1 MASIFSKIIS
11 GEIPS
16 FKIYEDDNFL
26 AFLDINP
33 NALGHTLCIPKK
45 EIDQIFDLDDQTLS
59 GLMIFSKKVAKAI
72 KKAVVCKRVGI
83 SVIGLEVPHV
93 HVHLIPINKMDDM
106 LFESKIHLKQ
116 DEFTEIMK
124 KIKSYI

>member
-1 MASIFSKIIS
+1 MASIFTKIIS

-16 FKIYEDDNFL
+16 YKIYEDDNYF
-26 AFLDINP
+26 AFRDINP
-33 NALGHTLCIPKK
+33 NAVGHTVCIPKK
-45 EIDQIFDLDDQTLS
+45 EVDQVFDLDDDALS
-59 GLMIFSKKVAKAI
+59 GLIIFSKKVAHAI

-93 HVHLIPINKMDDM
+93 HVHLIPINTMDDM
-106 LFESKIHLKQ
+106 SFDSKIQLTNDQ
-116 DEFTEIMK
+116 FVEIMN

>member
-1 MASIFSKIIS
+1 MASIFTKIIS

-16 FKIYEDDNFL
+16 YKIHEDENYL

-45 EIDQIFDLDDQTLS
+45 EIDQIFDLDDQTLT
-59 GLMIFSKKVAKAI
+59 GLMIFSKKVARAI

-93 HVHLIPINKMDDM
+93 HVHLIPINNMDDM
-106 LFESKIHLKQ
+106 SFETKIHLKQ

>member
-1 MASIFSKIIS
+1 MASIFTKIIS

-16 FKIYEDDNFL
+16 YKIHEDENYL

-106 LFESKIHLKQ
+106 SFESKIHLKQ
-116 DEFTEIMK
+116 VEFTEIMI

>member
-1 MASIFSKIIS
+1 MASIFTKIIS

-16 FKIYEDDNFL
+16 YKIYEDENYL

-33 NALGHTLCIPKK
+33 NALGHTLCVPKK
-45 EIDQIFDLDDQTLS
+45 EVDQVFDLDDDALS
-59 GLMIFSKKVAKAI
+59 GLMIFSKKVANAI

-93 HVHLIPINKMDDM
+93 HVHLIPINIMDDM
-106 LFESKIHLKQ
+106 SFDTKVKLTEN
-116 DEFTEIMK
+116 EFIEMMK
-124 KIKSYI
+124 KIKSFI